1 MLRYYRSMVLVMKMR
16 SIKYSGA
23 ILKRLAIAMGSLL
36 GILFTFVLVFQF
48 GVLPSTPAQQ
58 PVTLTLLML
67 APEVQAWDQVLIKN
81 FEKENPGIRVQLVEG
96 PNAPDLYENLY
107 TSAFIL
113 GDSPYDLVNMDV
125 VWASKF
131 AAARWLL
138 DLSNRISDEELKAF
152 VDQDVETGRY
162 EGKLYRIPIR
172 SDVGMLYYR
181 QDLLEQAGVQPPE
194 TFDELVKISQDLQA
208 KKAANWGYL
217 WQGRQYE
224 GLSAMFVEILEGFGG
239 FWVNPNTKEVGLD
252 KPEAIKAVDFLK
264 STVQKGISPPG
275 VTTYQEEETRRLFQ
289 NGDAVFLRNWPYVW
303 PLAHEDESS
312 KIKGKIGIKPMLH
325 APGGK
330 SGACLGG
337 WGLGIAKSSK
347 HPDEAWKA
355 IQYFSSTQAQRPFIL
370 NTGYVPSRRELFKD
384 PEILAKYP
392 HYSKLAEVV
401 ETTVLRPPIAQYA
414 QVSDILQR
422 YLSAALTNSQMSA
435 EQAMKSAAKET
446 RLVLEAGHA
455 NSL

>member
-1 MLRYYRSMVLVMKMR
+1 MQHL
-16 SIKYSGA
+16 GA
-23 ILKRLAIAMGSLL
+23 ILKRLAIAIGLVRLL
-36 GILFTFVLVFQF
+36 GIIIPCLLVFYFWVMPFVL
-48 GVLPSTPAQQ
+48 AQQ

-67 APEVQAWDQVLIKN
+67 APEVQAWNDVLIKN
-81 FEKENPGIRVQLVEG
+81 FEKENPGIRVQIIEG
-96 PNAPDLYENLY
+96 PNASDLYENLY

-113 GDSPYDLVNMDV
+113 GDSPYDLINMDV

-131 AAARWLL
+131 AAAGWLA
-138 DLSNRISDEELKAF
+138 DLSNRITDEELKVF

-162 EGKLYRIPIR
+162 EGKLYRIPVR

-181 QDLLEQAGVQPPE
+181 KDLLEQAAVQPPE

-208 KKAANWGYL
+208 KKAATWGYV

-239 FWVNPNTKEVGLD
+239 FWVNPDTKEVGLD
-252 KPEAIKAVDFLK
+252 KPEAIKAVEFLK

-303 PLAHEDESS
+303 PLANEEDAS
-312 KIKGKIGIKPMLH
+312 KIKGKFGIKPMVH
-325 APGGK
+325 APGAK

-337 WGLGIAKSSK
+337 WGLGIAKTSK
-347 HPDEAWKA
+347 HPEEAWKA
-355 IQYFSSTQAQRPFIL
+355 IQYFSSTEAQRPFIL
-370 NTGYVPSRRELFKD
+370 KTGYVPSRRELFKD
-384 PEILAKYP
+384 PAILAKYP

-401 ETTVLRPPIAQYA
+401 ETTVLRPPFAQYA

-422 YLSAALTNSQMSA
+422 YLSAALTHSRMSP
-435 EQAMKSAAKET
+435 EQAMKSAARET
-446 RLVLEAGHA
+446 RLVLETGQKTKKGSIAYK
-455 NSL
+455 